1 MKSQTLIIKVDF
13 DEDDKPPHLW
23 NWTEILECK
32 DCVKVLNH
40 GAVEASENKYHSMP
54 EGDAKKSL
62 KSVIEEL
69 SEWIMDDK

>member
-23 NWTEILECK
+23 NWTELLECK

-40 GAVEASENKYHSMP
+40 GAVEASENKYHICYRR
-54 EGDAKKSL
+54 A
-62 KSVIEEL
+62 
-69 SEWIMDDK
+69 